1 MADDDG
7 PRTPHPRETMDDITE
22 VSSTEE
28 LERKNTYMITKNT
41 EARSKTVF
49 SVLFGGLA
57 GLVVCLVVAQ
67 FVGYTIG
74 AFFILFGMLAVP
86 FFMVGT
92 VKDRTQ
98 QVRWKRTL
106 QQIRSRKI
114 DGEVFYPN
122 SNQAENIT
130 SLEEM
135 EIR

>member
-1 MADDDG
+1 MADDE
-7 PRTPHPRETMDDITE
+7 RIPHPRETMDDITE

-28 LERKNTYMITKNT
+28 LERRNTYMITKNT

-49 SVLFGGLA
+49 SVLVGGA
-57 GLVVCLVVAQ
+57 VGLVLCLIIAQ

-74 AFFILFGMLAVP
+74 AFFIIGGMLIVP
-86 FFMVGT
+86 FFSVGT

-98 QVRWKRTL
+98 QVRWRRAL
-106 QQIRSRKI
+106 QQIRSRNI
-114 DGEVFYPN
+114 AGEVFYPN
-122 SNQAENIT
+122 SDHAENIT